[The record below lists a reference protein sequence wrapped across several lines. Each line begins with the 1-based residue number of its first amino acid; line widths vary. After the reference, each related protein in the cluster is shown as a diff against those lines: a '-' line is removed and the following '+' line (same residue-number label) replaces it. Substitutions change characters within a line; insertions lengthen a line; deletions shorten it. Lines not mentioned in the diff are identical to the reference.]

1 MTSVPSIDTGRGLT
15 QVSSRAM
22 TLLVSAVAAE
32 ALGVTPS
39 QVSVDLAGHDGALD
53 LTVRLLLADL
63 PGGGDDT
70 EAGTD
75 SDSDS
80 DGIQA
85 GADEARL
92 HIRDTVSELTGV
104 RITDVTIRLT
114 KTRLRLPLLGG

>member
-63 PGGGDDT
+63 PGRGHDT

-75 SDSDS
+75 SAS